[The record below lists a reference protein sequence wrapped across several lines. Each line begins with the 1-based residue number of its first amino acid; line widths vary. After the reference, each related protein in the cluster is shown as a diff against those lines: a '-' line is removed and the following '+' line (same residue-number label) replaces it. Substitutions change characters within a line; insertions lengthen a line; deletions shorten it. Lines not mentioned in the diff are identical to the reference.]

1 MKTLNK
7 ISKNYTLSRSRIIR
21 EALINYVDSI
31 TIA

>member
-7 ISKNYTLSRSRIIR
+7 ISKSYTLSRSRIIR